1 MPLPIF
7 VALKTGITA
16 IAKSPIFKNAVAAGV
31 TSAGNTMQGRN
42 TTLSSTGST
51 LVIKPDASV
60 IGSNNNL
67 LLLIGVAVVALFFI
81 MKK

>member
-16 IAKSPIFKNAVAAGV
+16 ISKSPIFKNAVAAGV

-42 TTLSSTGST
+42 TTISSTGST

-60 IGSNNNL
+60 LGSNNNL